1 MADSSDRDSRRG
13 SIIWEEDSMICASY
27 MFAPD
32 DFEITLTLN
41 GDVIQRERFS
51 DTERAMKFVID
62 TMRAHAAR

>member
-1 MADSSDRDSRRG
+1 MADSIDRDSRRG
-13 SIIWEEDSMICASY
+13 SIIWEEDSMVCTSC

-51 DTERAMKFVID
+51 DTAQAMKFVID
-62 TMRAHAAR
+62 KMRAYATR